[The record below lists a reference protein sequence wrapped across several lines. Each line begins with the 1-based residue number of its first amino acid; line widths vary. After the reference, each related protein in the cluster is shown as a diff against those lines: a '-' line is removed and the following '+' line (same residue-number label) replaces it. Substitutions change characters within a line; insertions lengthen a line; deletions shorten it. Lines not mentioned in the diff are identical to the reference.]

1 MTAADGRGTEPSR
14 ELENADRGAAREPLA
29 RKTLSVQVA
38 ERITDHILS
47 NALKPGAEIPP
58 ESELA
63 ERFGVSRLVV
73 REAIRM
79 LSAQEV
85 LLVSQ
90 GRQAKVAVPS
100 ARVLGELLRF
110 RVRQE
115 SLDFADLMTTRQL
128 IEAETARRAAERVV
142 EAGVSS
148 TELEEALAAMKE
160 HRAERESFIAFDVAF
175 HRAIARMAGNSVLEL
190 LLDAMEDILREARRA
205 SWQGRM
211 LAEGQHESTVAAH
224 AAILEA
230 IRRGDPDGASAAMRA
245 HLETTERDLGGLG

>member
-1 MTAADGRGTEPSR
+1 MTTADSDGSLPSA
-14 ELENADRGAAREPLA
+14 ELGGAHRGAVGEPLA

-47 NALKPGAEIPP
+47 NALQPGAEIPP
-58 ESELA
+58 ENELA
-63 ERFGVSRLVV
+63 DRFGVSRLVV

-115 SLDFADLMTTRQL
+115 SLNFADLMTTRRL
-128 IEAETARRAAERVV
+128 IEAETARRAAERVLTP
-142 EAGVSS
+142 GVSADG
-148 TELEEALAAMKE
+148 LQEALVSMQE
-160 HRAERESFIAFDVAF
+160 HRADRELFIAFDVAF

-205 SWQGRM
+205 SWEGRM
-211 LAEGQHESTVAAH
+211 LADGDHESTVAGH
-224 AAILEA
+224 AAILDA
-230 IRRGDPDGASAAMRA
+230 IRRGDPDAASAAMRA
-245 HLETTERDLGGLG
+245 HLETTERDLGELR